1 MWYLAFIS
9 FLLLGGYLLLMALR
23 FGIPNMVSDTYY
35 QLQGCT
41 GSEIAPFKQ
50 PRNMGWLFSLIM
62 VAVAFLML
70 ICLLDMGRGI
80 QFLAFLGCAGLCFVG
95 FAPNYCDRDAYSVHK
110 SAAIVAAAG
119 CVGWCLSVCWWITFV
134 IALIYTIYLVAID
147 FFKVANGIWYISK
160 DVKFHPWYWLEI
172 SGFADVF
179 LTYLFVELFII

>member
-35 QLQGCT
+35 QLQPTT
-41 GSEIAPFKQ
+41 GSEIAPFKK

-62 VAVAFLML
+62 VTVAFLML

-95 FAPNYCDRDAYSVHK
+95 FAPIFCFLFFFSVH
-110 SAAIVAAAG
+110 
-119 CVGWCLSVCWWITFV
+119 
-134 IALIYTIYLVAID
+134 
-147 FFKVANGIWYISK
+147 
-160 DVKFHPWYWLEI
+160 
-172 SGFADVF
+172 
-179 LTYLFVELFII
+179 